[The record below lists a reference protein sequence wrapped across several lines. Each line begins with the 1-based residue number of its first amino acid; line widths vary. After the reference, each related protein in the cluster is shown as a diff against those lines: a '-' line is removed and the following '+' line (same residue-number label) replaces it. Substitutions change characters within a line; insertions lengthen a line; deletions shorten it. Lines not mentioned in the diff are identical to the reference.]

1 VTEVLPAQ
9 HPISTAMR
17 HRTSPRDPGSEMSFL
32 VDRSKRHRYLPGV
45 LSNLDV
51 SRRAP
56 ASVRARPSRVSR
68 LVVLCL
74 GFALVA
80 CSKASATKRGDGY
93 ETTVLRYQAYPTM
106 VGFPELAE
114 DLGYLAPIKLKYV
127 GGTISGPQNI
137 QAVATGDVE
146 FGGAFNGAI
155 VKLIAAKAPI
165 KAVIAYYGSD
175 AQTFSGFY
183 TLPGSPIQGAKDLIG
198 KKIAVNTIG
207 AHAEFSLREFL
218 SRGGLTEAQQKQVAM
233 VILPPANGEQT
244 LREKQVDVAAM
255 QTTLADRAAE
265 RGELQLLFSD
275 YQLFG
280 AFNAGSLVMTNRF
293 IAENPNTVRKFIE
306 ATGKAI
312 EWARNTPRA
321 EVIERMIKVV
331 HARNPADDTTQFKYW
346 KTPTVWSQNG
356 KLSDRD
362 FLPWIDWL
370 IKDGQIAKGQI
381 QPRDLYTNEFQPKP

>member
-1 VTEVLPAQ
+1 MGRTVTLL
-9 HPISTAMR
+9 MLL
-17 HRTSPRDPGSEMSFL
+17 MS
-32 VDRSKRHRYLPGV
+32 
-45 LSNLDV
+45 
-51 SRRAP
+51 
-56 ASVRARPSRVSR
+56 SV
-68 LVVLCL
+68 
-74 GFALVA
+74 ALVG
-80 CSKASATKRGDGY
+80 CSKASATKRSDGY
-93 ETTVLRYQAYPTM
+93 ETTELRYQAYPTM
-106 VGFPELAE
+106 VGFPELAQ
-114 DLGYLAPIKLKYV
+114 DLGYLAPLKLKYV

-137 QAVATGDVE
+137 QAVATGDVD

-175 AQTFSGFY
+175 AETYSGFY
-183 TLPGSPIQGAKDLIG
+183 TLPGSPIKSARDLIG
-198 KKIAVNTIG
+198 KKVAVNTMG

-218 SRGGLTEAQQKQVAM
+218 TRGGLNEAEQKQVAM

-265 RGELQLLFSD
+265 RGKLQLLFSD

-293 IAENPNTVRKFIE
+293 IADNPNTVRKFIE

-312 EWARNTPRA
+312 EWSRNTPRA
-321 EVIERMIKVV
+321 EVIERIIKVV
-331 HARNPADDTTQFKYW
+331 QKRNSADDTTQLRYW
-346 KTPTVWSQNG
+346 KSPTVWSNRG
-356 KLSDRD
+356 RLSDRD

-370 IKDGQIAKGQI
+370 VKDGQLTKGQI
-381 QPRDLYTNEFQPKP
+381 QPRDLYTNEFQPAPDK

>member
-1 VTEVLPAQ
+1 
-9 HPISTAMR
+9 
-17 HRTSPRDPGSEMSFL
+17 MSFL
-32 VDRSKRHRYLPGV
+32 VDRRELHRYLR
-45 LSNLDV
+45 DV
-51 SRRAP
+51 SSTHAAP
-56 ASVRARPSRVSR
+56 VRGNPLALLLLS
-68 LVVLCL
+68 LV
-74 GFALVA
+74 LVA
-80 CSKASATKRGDGY
+80 CSKASATKRADGY

-106 VGFPELAE
+106 VGFPELAQ

-175 AQTFSGFY
+175 AETFSGFY
-183 TLPGSPIQGAKDLIG
+183 TLPGSSIRSAKDLIG
-198 KKIAVNTIG
+198 KKVAVNTMG

-218 SRGGLTEAQQKQVAM
+218 TRGGLTDKEQHQVTM

-244 LREKQVDVAAM
+244 LREKQVDVASM
-255 QTTLADRAAE
+255 QTTLAERAAE
-265 RGELQLLFSD
+265 RGKLQLLFSD

-293 IAENPNTVRKFIE
+293 IADNPNTVRKFVE

-321 EVIERMIKVV
+321 EVIERIIKVV
-331 HARNPADDTTQFKYW
+331 HARNVADDTAQLRYW
-346 KTPTVWSQNG
+346 RSPTVWSKNG
-356 KLSDRD
+356 TLSDRD
-362 FLPWIDWL
+362 FSPWIDWL
-370 IKDGQIAKGQI
+370 VKDGQLAKGQI
-381 QPRDLYTNEFQPKP
+381 QPRDLYTNEFQAAPGT

>member
-1 VTEVLPAQ
+1 
-9 HPISTAMR
+9 
-17 HRTSPRDPGSEMSFL
+17 MSFP
-32 VDRSKRHRYLPGV
+32 VDSHKSGRYVRDV
-45 LSNLDV
+45 LSNRVATGLAAGLRNRW
-51 SRRAP
+51 RRLCRVAP
-56 ASVRARPSRVSR
+56 Q
-68 LVVLCL
+68 VLL
-74 GFALVA
+74 LSLTLAA

-93 ETTVLRYQAYPTM
+93 ETMVLRYQAYPTM
-106 VGFPELAE
+106 VGFPELAQ

-175 AQTFSGFY
+175 AETFSGFY
-183 TLPGSPIQGAKDLIG
+183 TLPGSSITSARDLIG
-198 KKIAVNTIG
+198 KKVAVNTIG

-218 SRGGLTEAQQKQVAM
+218 TRGGLSEVEQKQVAM

-244 LREKQVDVAAM
+244 LREKQVDVASM
-255 QTTLADRAAE
+255 QTPLAERAAE
-265 RGELQLLFSD
+265 RGRLQLLFSD
-275 YQLFG
+275 HQLFG

-312 EWARNTPRA
+312 EWARNTPRD
-321 EVIERMIKVV
+321 EVVERIIKVV
-331 HARNPADDTTQFKYW
+331 QKRNPADDITQYKYW
-346 KTPTVWSQNG
+346 KTPTVWSKHG
-356 KLSDRD
+356 RLSDVD
-362 FLPWIDWL
+362 FQRWIDWL
-370 IKDGQIAKGQI
+370 VKDGQLKQGQI
-381 QPRDLYTNEFQPKP
+381 KPGDLYTNEFQAAPSS